1 MGYLLYLIFRCD
13 FDVMESL
20 DVEVFFY
27 LNTPL
32 LLGDVLQAFSSIDT
46 FASLLC
52 VIVCR
57 TWLAFVFSISKFSCC
72 ATDFY

>member
-1 MGYLLYLIFRCD
+1 MSYLLYLMFRCD

-20 DVEVFFY
+20 DAGVFLWD

-32 LLGDVLQAFSSIDT
+32 LLGDVLQAFSAIDT

-52 VIVCR
+52 VIVRR
-57 TWLAFVFSISKFSCC
+57 TWLAFVFFHLQV
-72 ATDFY
+72 